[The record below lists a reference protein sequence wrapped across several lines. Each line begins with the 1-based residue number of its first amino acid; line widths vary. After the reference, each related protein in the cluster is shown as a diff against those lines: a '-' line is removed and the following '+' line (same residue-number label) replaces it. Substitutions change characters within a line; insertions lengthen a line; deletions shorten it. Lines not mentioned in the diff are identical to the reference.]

1 MKKDLTRSTNIGD
14 IICNLITE
22 VYFFPEKTLEP
33 FELQRK
39 DTISWQTFRRCDIQK
54 KLVQREGVNGWKM
67 NFLI

>member
-1 MKKDLTRSTNIGD
+1 MTPGVHAHNFQPENTIV
-14 IICNLITE
+14 CN
-22 VYFFPEKTLEP
+22 FFPYKILEP